1 MSTEKAPNGN
11 LPIENATANVSDEK
25 IDRRTAGA
33 RVGRFLAYTAPAVI
47 ALTTAAH
54 ANAS

>member
-1 MSTEKAPNGN
+1 MSNEKAPNGN